1 MNKTFKFFQYAYLIF
16 AVVFFYDVVS
26 NYMATGTLSYG
37 SLLLGAAAVFMFFF
51 RQRFNKKFDNK
62 D

>member
-1 MNKTFKFFQYAYLIF
+1 MNKSFKLFQYAYLIF

-26 NYMATGTLSYG
+26 KYMATGVVSYA
-37 SLLLGAAAVFMFFF
+37 SLLLGAAAIFMFFF

>member
-1 MNKTFKFFQYAYLIF
+1 MNKSFKIFQYAYLIF
-16 AVVFFYDVVS
+16 AVVFLYQVV
-26 NYMATGTLSYG
+26 NKYTITGVVDYG
-37 SLLLGAAAVFMFFF
+37 SLLLAGAAIFMFFF

>member
-1 MNKTFKFFQYAYLIF
+1 MNKSFKLFQYAYLIF
-16 AVVFFYDVVS
+16 AVVFLYDVVTK
-26 NYMATGTLSYG
+26 YMATGVVAYS
-37 SLLLGAAAVFMFFF
+37 SLLLAAAAIFMFFF

>member
-1 MNKTFKFFQYAYLIF
+1 MNKSFKLFQYAYLIF
-16 AVVFFYDVVS
+16 AIVFLYDVVTK
-26 NYMATGTLSYG
+26 YMATGVVAYS
-37 SLLLGAAAVFMFFF
+37 SLLLAGAAIFMFFF